1 MRAAAHGVNAPRP
14 AAVPEEALATL
25 RQVSTATLTTQLQRR
40 GIRQPFLT
48 GLRPTR
54 PDLRMVGF
62 AHTLRY
68 VPVRE
73 DVVETDMREL
83 NAQRQAVESIS
94 PGEVLVIEAR
104 GEEGAG
110 TIGDILALRALR
122 RGAAG
127 IVTDGGLR
135 DSPAVAGLEIP
146 TYYRAPHASVLG
158 VLHYPLE
165 TNVPVSCAGVLVL
178 PGDLLVGDA
187 EGVVVVP
194 ARLAEEVGAAALEQ
208 ESREQF
214 AFERV
219 DSGESTR
226 GLFPLAE
233 ERVPEYEAWRERRA
247 GAAEDATEKLR

>member
-1 MRAAAHGVNAPRP
+1 V
-14 AAVPEEALATL
+14 AVSEQTLSAL
-25 RQVSTATLTTQLQRR
+25 RRVSTATLTTQLQRR
-40 GIRQPFLT
+40 GIRAPFLQ

-54 PDLRMVGF
+54 PDLRMAGL
-62 AHTLRY
+62 AHTVRY

-73 DVVETDMREL
+73 DVAAADRREL
-83 NAQRQAVESIS
+83 NAQKQAIESIS

-135 DSPAVAGLEIP
+135 DSPAVAGLELP
-146 TYYRAPHASVLG
+146 TYYRLPHASVLG
-158 VLHYPLE
+158 ARHHPLE
-165 TNVPVSCAGVLVL
+165 TNVPVACAGVLVL
-178 PGDLLVGDA
+178 PGDVVVGDA

-194 ARLAEEVGAAALEQ
+194 AQLAEEVAAGALDQ

-219 DSGESTR
+219 DAGESIR
-226 GLFPLAE
+226 GLFPLAD
-233 ERVPEYEAWRERRA
+233 ERLDDYEAWLRARSEAQEAGERR
-247 GAAEDATEKLR
+247 